1 MENHGNMEIETVQI
15 EFSTKGKTDIIDIT
29 PKVSDAV
36 ERFGFRE
43 GHVILF
49 SIGSTSGLS
58 TIEYEPGLV
67 QHDVSDMF
75 NTFAP
80 YGKHYQHNLTWGDDN
95 GAAHLRS
102 TLTGS
107 SLSIPFTKGKLVL
120 GTWQQI
126 AFLDFDTRP
135 RSRKVVIQIIGIK

>member
-1 MENHGNMEIETVQI
+1 MDIETIQI

-29 PKVSDAV
+29 PKVTRAL
-36 ERFGFRE
+36 EEACFTE

-49 SIGSTSGLS
+49 SIGSTAGLS

-67 QHDVSDMF
+67 HQDVSSMF
-75 NTFAP
+75 DKFAP
-80 YGKHYQHNLTWGDDN
+80 YGHHYQHNMTWGDDN
-95 GAAHLRS
+95 GASHLRS

-107 SLSIPFTKGKLVL
+107 SLTIPFKEGKLLL

-126 AFLDFDTRP
+126 AYFDFDTRP
-135 RSRKVVIQIIGIK
+135 RSRKVVIQMIGNK

>member
-1 MENHGNMEIETVQI
+1 MEIETTEI

-29 PKVSDAV
+29 PKVNQVLSDS
-36 ERFGFRE
+36 GFRE

-67 QHDVSDMF
+67 QHDVSSMF
-75 NTFAP
+75 DNFAP
-80 YGKHYQHNLTWGDDN
+80 YGDHYQHNLTWGDDN

-102 TLTGS
+102 TITGT
-107 SLSIPFTKGKLVL
+107 SLNIPFRDGKLMI
-120 GTWQQI
+120 GTWQQV
-126 AFLDFDTRP
+126 AYFDFDTRP
-135 RSRKVVIQIIGIK
+135 RSRKVVVQLIGKKES